1 MDDDCLQIIPG
12 SQLRNR
18 AERERECLVNSP
30 HDDLPGQQVI
40 ALKAG
45 QVAFWC
51 GKTIHRGSMR
61 MDAERLTLA
70 ASWRKWEADEALEE
84 KVDSRF
90 EWRLDESVR
99 AFLPPAM
106 HVYYDRWRA
115 LQKN

>member
-1 MDDDCLQIIPG
+1 
-12 SQLRNR
+12 
-18 AERERECLVNSP
+18 
-30 HDDLPGQQVI
+30 
-40 ALKAG
+40 
-45 QVAFWC
+45 
-51 GKTIHRGSMR
+51 